1 MVPWGRRYGW
11 MVSSSETIEK
21 GDFVM
26 RVLQIGVLLLS
37 FLFVGTV
44 QAQEAAQMNMDILKE
59 KIKADKKL
67 VVAANMNLTDAEAL
81 TFWPLYDGYQKE
93 LEQINQR
100 LLSTIKGYADAYNA
114 GKGEISNDQAKKL
127 LGEALAIE
135 GSEVKLRQSY
145 AAKLGKVLPGT
156 KVVRYLQIENKIRAI
171 VKFELAAQIPLVS

>member
-1 MVPWGRRYGW
+1 
-11 MVSSSETIEK
+11 MVSSRETIEK
-21 GDFVM
+21 GERVM

-59 KIKADKKL
+59 KVKADKKL

-93 LEQINQR
+93 LEQINHR
-100 LLSTIKGYADAYNA
+100 LIATIKAYADAYNA

-127 LGEALAIE
+127 LGEALTIE

-145 AAKLGKVLPGT
+145 AAKMGKVLPGT
-156 KVVRYLQIENKIRAI
+156 KVVRYLQIESKIRAI